1 MQTVKLYILAS
12 EDADSP
18 TGYRLQPY
26 SSKLDGDYFTT
37 IGDFY
42 VEMPDHFSKEYIT
55 ACRVKGLEEALR
67 ELQATNQMAEQKLKD
82 QIAELLCLPETIN
95 DRG

>member
-26 SSKLDGDYFTT
+26 YTKLDGDYFTT

-42 VEMPDHFSKEYIT
+42 VEMPDHFSREYIT
-55 ACRVKGLEEALR
+55 ACRVKGLEAALM
-67 ELQATNQMAEQKLKD
+67 ELQAKNVAAENVLKD
-82 QIAELLCLPETIN
+82 KIAELLCLPGV
-95 DRG
+95 DK